1 MESIAAVLQEPT
13 QVVGRYPAHDYTV
26 TGLLAS
32 RVQALPNKDCL
43 VFEGRTW
50 TYSELARDVEHTAD
64 WFVEIGIRT
73 GDWVGVFP
81 TSHSSSVMLFLALPR
96 KGGSMGPVKPEFGVA
111 EASRWEDGG
120 LGKRWDV
127 TVKSGWSR
135 KPK

>member
-32 RVQALPNKDCL
+32 RVQALPNKVCL

-64 WFVEIGIRT
+64 WLVENGIRT
-73 GDWVGVFP
+73 GDRVGVFRSEGRRVGKECVS
-81 TSHSSSVMLFLALPR
+81 TCR
-96 KGGSMGPVKPEFGVA
+96 
-111 EASRWEDGG
+111 SRWSPYTE
-120 LGKRWDV
+120 KKKK
-127 TVKSGWSR
+127 TK
-135 KPK
+135 

>member
-32 RVQALPNKDCL
+32 RVQALPNKVCL

-64 WFVEIGIRT
+64 WLVENGRSEERR
-73 GDWVGVFP
+73 VGKECVS
-81 TSHSSSVMLFLALPR
+81 TCR
-96 KGGSMGPVKPEFGVA
+96 
-111 EASRWEDGG
+111 SRWSPYHEKKKKKKS
-120 LGKRWDV
+120 KRITIDE
-127 TVKSGWSR
+127 
-135 KPK
+135 